1 MPTTTPA
8 EILGTVEEIVDE
20 TSVDEQDHEIVKNIV
35 EVSSDNTFILPTNI
49 SVSLP
54 VAGDKPIL

>member
-8 EILGTVEEIVDE
+8 EILSTVEEIVDE

-54 VAGDKPIL
+54 VAGNR